1 MRRVF
6 LCTHHMFAISFSST
20 YGLAFLPGTG
30 VVCSKAKGTVG
41 GGGEEGACVVRGPGS
56 HCFVE
61 WVAEVK

>member
-1 MRRVF
+1 
-6 LCTHHMFAISFSST
+6 MFAISFSST